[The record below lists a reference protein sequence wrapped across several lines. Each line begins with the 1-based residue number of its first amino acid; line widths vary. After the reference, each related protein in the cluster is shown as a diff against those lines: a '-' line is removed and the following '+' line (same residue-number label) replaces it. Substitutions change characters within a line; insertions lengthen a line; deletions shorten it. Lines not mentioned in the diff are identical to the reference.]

1 MNILRCPSSNIP
13 NELECI
19 NSLVDLHSHPSKA
32 QLPRWPER
40 YPYLCADN
48 VKGTAAFYH
57 LKSERTCQKEIT
69 FIIIIHFIFNLF
81 PLISTR
87 DARQLLWKRLSTFT
101 KEAEQSIHSY
111 SMSRRIQKFS
121 VSSPIPR
128 SAACFV
134 VWMESAVPV
143 PVESLTIPNSE
154 RDSSRIRGVAAEP
167 LLFTDLLC
175 TSPCVL

>member
-1 MNILRCPSSNIP
+1 MDCRVNRGVGKGVLLCRICILFRVIVHFGSQTNARNASGVVVHLYVYLMNILRCPSSNIP

-40 YPYLCADN
+40 YPYLCTDN

-69 FIIIIHFIFNLF
+69 FIIIIHFIVNLF

-87 DARQLLWKRLSTFT
+87 DARQLL
-101 KEAEQSIHSY
+101 
-111 SMSRRIQKFS
+111 
-121 VSSPIPR
+121 
-128 SAACFV
+128 
-134 VWMESAVPV
+134 
-143 PVESLTIPNSE
+143 
-154 RDSSRIRGVAAEP
+154 
-167 LLFTDLLC
+167 
-175 TSPCVL
+175 